1 MRAPAGRPPRR
12 RRRGRRTGRRL
23 PGWWSRTAGRRWLP
37 AARAGAGGLGRMG
50 EGRAGLECAPGERE
64 TGGVCTALSVLYSPI
79 AFLAS
84 GRVRDRQKMPSW
96 SPARGSSWTCRWS
109 RGGGGEVVEVA
120 EEDAAVLLLKGAR
133 PEALLSTTPLPRGRA
148 VATQVLSK
156 PAGWARR
163 SRVAAAAS
171 IFERVFLMAN
181 ACLMLSSTSASNKQ
195 NSSSCRP
202 ARLSPLSLSPRP
214 AGSPQE

>member
-1 MRAPAGRPPRR
+1 
-12 RRRGRRTGRRL
+12 
-23 PGWWSRTAGRRWLP
+23 
-37 AARAGAGGLGRMG
+37 
-50 EGRAGLECAPGERE
+50 
-64 TGGVCTALSVLYSPI
+64 
-79 AFLAS
+79 
-84 GRVRDRQKMPSW
+84 
-96 SPARGSSWTCRWS
+96 
-109 RGGGGEVVEVA
+109 VVEVA

-181 ACLMLSSTSASNKQ
+181 ACLMLLFNLRLEQTKTKLVFMPP
-195 NSSSCRP
+195 RP
-202 ARLSPLSLSPRP
+202 ALPALSLSLSPRP
-214 AGSPQE
+214 AGAPQE